1 VAKDGIQGDWSDVEE
16 LEPHAKTG
24 MANVQ
29 VRVRCTTAVVGQCK
43 QLFGEELENWRGG
56 TIGLVL
62 SQNGITRRTA
72 GGRGHTRACPAMMM
86 ITMQE

>member
-1 VAKDGIQGDWSDVEE
+1 MAKDGIQGDWSDVEE

-43 QLFGEELENWRGG
+43 QLFGEELENWRGLFG
-56 TIGLVL
+56 CKIV
-62 SQNGITRRTA
+62 NKIIDKITKTFLKKSFSSRNSDVA
-72 GGRGHTRACPAMMM
+72 KVK
-86 ITMQE
+86 